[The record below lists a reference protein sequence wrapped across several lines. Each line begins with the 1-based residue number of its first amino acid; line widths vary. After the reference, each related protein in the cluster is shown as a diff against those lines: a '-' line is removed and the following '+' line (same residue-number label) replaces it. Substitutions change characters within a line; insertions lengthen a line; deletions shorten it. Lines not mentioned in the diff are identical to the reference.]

1 MGFRH
6 HLLAVV
12 GVVLPKCGIGL
23 GLGLAHRVSTYHNV
37 DLRGLSFIISVIC
50 MCRLWQE
57 NMLRK
62 AKGLLRTLF
71 HIDAI
76 KGRMVVQIKVWW
88 QNWLAKFYYLDI
100 GEQYNVQHQKGHFFT
115 LKVGSLL
122 YTLK

>member
-12 GVVLPKCGIGL
+12 GVVLPNCGVGL

-37 DLRGLSFIISVIC
+37 DLRG
-50 MCRLWQE
+50 WQE

-100 GEQYNVQHQKGHFFT
+100 AEQYNVQHQKGHFFT